1 MISDWSFLDTPSFS
15 WVLLPFLIFLSRICD
30 VTIGTIRV
38 MVLTRGIKLIVP
50 VLAFFEVLIWLLAI
64 RQMFV
69 HMNNIVCY
77 LAYAGGFAMGN
88 YVGIIVEE
96 RFAMGFEIIR
106 VIARQDGH
114 KLVELLRSRGYGV
127 TSVNAQGATG
137 DVQMIHTI
145 IKRREHHKVIEII
158 RQFNVDAFYS
168 VEDVRSVSR
177 SEFLSEKTPTFL
189 SS

>member
-1 MISDWSFLDTPSFS
+1 MTDGWPFIDTPLFS
-15 WVLLPFLIFLSRICD
+15 WVVLPILIFLARICD

-38 MVLTRGIKLIVP
+38 MVLTRGIKLVVP
-50 VLAFFEVLIWLLAI
+50 ILAFFEVLIWLMAI

-69 HMNNIVCY
+69 QMPNFVCY

-96 RFAMGFEIIR
+96 RFAMGYEIIR
-106 VIARQDGH
+106 VIARQDGQR
-114 KLVELLRSRGYGV
+114 LVDFLRNHGYGV

-137 DVQMIHTI
+137 DVKMIHTI
-145 IKRREHHKVIEII
+145 IRRQEHRKVIEII
-158 RQFNVDAFYS
+158 REFNAEAFYS
-168 VEDVRSVSR
+168 VEDVRSVSKD
-177 SEFLSEKTPTFL
+177 EFLSQKTPGFL